1 MRFLL
6 SNDDGVLAPG
16 LAALAEALATIGE
29 VTVVAPDSERSA
41 FSSALTLDR
50 PLRPVQHANGF
61 WSVNGT
67 PADCVHLALN
77 GFLDFEPDIVVSGIN
92 SGSNLGDDTLY
103 SGTVAAALEARFLG
117 KTSVAVSLASP
128 KARSYG
134 IDGYRPAAQMVLKL
148 LAQWHEIDLPV
159 RTILNLNVPDL
170 PLHEIKGFASTRLGH
185 RQRARDVLSLKDPR
199 GQQVYWIGMAGEP
212 ADASEGTD
220 FYAVQQGYVSVTP
233 LQTDL
238 TRHDAL
244 PDLSKWLTNHSGK

>member
-1 MRFLL
+1 MRFLV

-16 LAALAEALATIGE
+16 LAALAEALATVGE

-50 PLRPVQHANGF
+50 PLRPVRQPNGF
-61 WSVNGT
+61 WAVNGT

-92 SGSNLGDDTLY
+92 SGANLGDDTLY

-117 KTSVAVSLASP
+117 KTSIAVSLVGAN
-128 KARSYG
+128 ARGYG
-134 IDGYRPAAQMVLKL
+134 IESYRPAAAMAVRLIEG
-148 LAQWHEIDLPV
+148 WHRLHLPH
-159 RTILNLNVPDL
+159 RTILNMNVPDL
-170 PLHEIKGFASTRLGH
+170 PLEEIRGFQVTRLGH
-185 RQRARDVLSLKDPR
+185 RGRAKDVLTLDDPR
-199 GQQVYWIGMAGEP
+199 GRKVFWIGIAGDP
-212 ADASEGTD
+212 ADAGAGTD
-220 FYAVQQGYVSVTP
+220 FHAVNSGYVSVTP

-244 PDLSKWLTNHSGK
+244 QDVSRWLKDL